1 MFCIFSYDCDQG
13 KQNEKV
19 MLRTFENARKYRTFV
34 EIYYVVRGKG
44 TNIARKSG
52 IKLEKDKK
60 QDIFCTRRQKSS
72 NEKVLLFR

>member
-1 MFCIFSYDCDQG
+1 
-13 KQNEKV
+13 
-19 MLRTFENARKYRTFV
+19 MLRAFENARKYRTFV
-34 EIYYVVRGKG
+34 KIYYVVRGKE

-60 QDIFCTRRQKSS
+60 QDIFCARRQKSS